1 MLFPLVMTPFKSNA
15 EPQKRKKFWSL
26 NFVANP
32 ISQKEN
38 DHY

>member
-1 MLFPLVMTPFKSNA
+1 MLFPLVMTVFKSNA
-15 EPQKRKKFWSL
+15 ESQKRTFWSL
-26 NFVANP
+26 NFDANP